1 MRSPSRLLAR
11 IEALELALK
20 PKGRIFVFV
29 DLDGDAASY
38 EEREAAFRAEKGVGP
53 GDELHSVRVTWDD
66 PAEEPPGRCRT
77 TRSGSLRGAKRRM
90 RRLGSRA
97 GSIRVE
103 RRVRVRDLG
112 ILDVEPILPVEPEAT
127 LVLDHLA
134 PFLSA
139 VRVRRPSTMPSAEA
153 LISIPTASKRPSV
166 RRPSLPKK

>member
-53 GDELHSVRVTWDD
+53 GDELHLVHVTWDD
-66 PAEEPPGRCRT
+66 PAEEPPGRCGT

-90 RRLGSRA
+90 RRLRA
-97 GSIRVE
+97 DRVA
-103 RRVRVRDLG
+103 RRLN
-112 ILDVEPILPVEPEAT
+112 
-127 LVLDHLA
+127 
-134 PFLSA
+134 
-139 VRVRRPSTMPSAEA
+139 
-153 LISIPTASKRPSV
+153 
-166 RRPSLPKK
+166 